1 MVPTMGFLHEGH
13 LSLLREARRRVP
25 AGQGEVVL
33 TIFVNPTQFGPGED
47 LDRYPADEAGDLAK
61 ARECGVDV
69 AFCPTDPDVMYPSRS
84 TWVEVKGLSSGLCG
98 ASRPSHFRGV
108 CTVVT
113 KLWNLVQP
121 DLGFFGQKDYQQLAI
136 IRRMHADLMLGGE
149 VVGLPIVREPDGLAM
164 SSRNANLGPSARQ
177 DAVKLFGWLT
187 TVRERFAGG
196 ERQVS
201 ALLQGA
207 AAQLEPGRIDYV
219 EIVDAEDLRPLEV
232 VERPALCALAVFMGD
247 VRLIDNTVLQ
257 P

>member
-1 MVPTMGFLHEGH
+1 
-13 LSLLREARRRVP
+13 
-25 AGQGEVVL
+25 
-33 TIFVNPTQFGPGED
+33 
-47 LDRYPADEAGDLAK
+47 
-61 ARECGVDV
+61 
-69 AFCPTDPDVMYPSRS
+69 
-84 TWVEVKGLSSGLCG
+84 
-98 ASRPSHFRGV
+98 
-108 CTVVT
+108 
-113 KLWNLVQP
+113 
-121 DLGFFGQKDYQQLAI
+121 
-136 IRRMHADLMLGGE
+136 MLGGE

-164 SSRNANLGPSARQ
+164 SSRNANLDPSARQ
-177 DAVKLFGWLT
+177 DAVKLFAWLT

-232 VERPALCALAVFMGD
+232 VERPALCALAVFMGG